1 MAKWRNMALI
11 CTIAMPLVLWTGT
24 VYAAQSAAEVTETDV
39 TLHKYMKKNTMF
51 SGNNYYWGN
60 GTTGTNNQFTSQN
73 SEWEKVGEGYSFTAY
88 KLNPD
93 VITITNS
100 DDVTISNT
108 EVPELGLKWSDLLT
122 VRSGSTASY
131 KESTNPSEHVSDNVI
146 ELKSGVT
153 EEQVQN
159 LQAYLAK
166 SASAQQTVSTNDN
179 GDATFD
185 DLANGQ
191 WIVFETEAPATIES
205 RSQPMVLNLPM
216 ANPVETEGSQ
226 GAWFDGSGNYNVNLY
241 PKDFQGYGVEPTID
255 KMINTLQNVA
265 VDELNATWDA
275 DKGHPIYGGT
285 SVSDDAAHVKSDVT
299 FLENDNKFGVSR
311 GKSYNY
317 TLDMQLPKTINTF
330 SEYGFVDTIPY
341 EVTVSSWTMYAQVNG
356 KLTPMIQAV
365 DPNGNDSKSSS
376 DGLSQ
381 PKSDYDSER
390 VVTPDG
396 KEADVNFKFA
406 EVNGDNG
413 RTAARI
419 FGYGGT
425 LGKTP
430 EALAEQTKSIAENLL
445 RMQGYTATY
454 QFNGDVVT
462 EAGQYGAN
470 RAIIDADTGQ
480 MKITTKETFRSRLA
494 DWDGLKNDTTGR
506 TSIVFKMNTQTNSAA
521 QANTGDNKIDN
532 KVQMLFDN
540 GVTNQDTATDKT
552 GLKDSAYTTAVGWE
566 FHKTDKYGNPLRGA
580 GFDMGRLV
588 TAQNLENVISQLLSE
603 DNNGNPIN
611 DASYLEMFEHLK
623 GSAEYVDEFN
633 KSDYTTDSAK
643 IAAVKTYL
651 DGQAADLR
659 KRVAEYEAAPDSE
672 KSKYEVYVWFIHL
685 DNQGH
690 GKNQPI
696 VTDMT
701 SSMEMGDI
709 YWVTNTS
716 LATTHKSGRDGY
728 LQYCGV
734 ADGRYLFR
742 ESIAPDGYKQMADVK
757 FTLSSGP
764 DSVYQPTDEFPALE
778 DAKGVSLGTD
788 SQITGW
794 FENLDGEYVHIK
806 NYAKGMWPVTGG
818 IGALVVFAIGG
829 VLMTSALVKRRH
841 DNKN

>member
-1 MAKWRNMALI
+1 M
-11 CTIAMPLVLWTGT
+11 
-24 VYAAQSAAEVTETDV
+24 
-39 TLHKYMKKNTMF
+39 
-51 SGNNYYWGN
+51 
-60 GTTGTNNQFTSQN
+60 
-73 SEWEKVGEGYSFTAY
+73 
-88 KLNPD
+88 
-93 VITITNS
+93 
-100 DDVTISNT
+100 
-108 EVPELGLKWSDLLT
+108 
-122 VRSGSTASY
+122 
-131 KESTNPSEHVSDNVI
+131 
-146 ELKSGVT
+146 T

-341 EVTVSSWTMYAQVNG
+341 EVTVNSWTMYAQVNG

-390 VVTPDG
+390 VVTPDD

-413 RTAARI
+413 RIAARI

-430 EALAEQTKSIAENLL
+430 EALAEQTKFIAENLL

-788 SQITGW
+788 SQITGLV
-794 FENLDGEYVHIK
+794 ENLDGEYVHIK

>member
-11 CTIAMPLVLWTGT
+11 CTIAMPLVLGTGT
-24 VYAAQSAAEVTETDV
+24 GYAAQSAAEVTETDV
-39 TLHKYMKKNTMF
+39 TLHKYMTKNTTF

-60 GTTGTNNQFTSQN
+60 GTTGTNNPFTAQN
-73 SEWEKVGEGYSFTAY
+73 SEWEKVGEGYTFTAY

-100 DDVTISNT
+100 DDVKISNT

-122 VRSGSTASY
+122 VRSGSAASY

-341 EVTVSSWTMYAQVNG
+341 EVTVNSWTMYAQVNG

-430 EALAEQTKSIAENLL
+430 EALAEQTKFIAENLL

-494 DWDGLKNDTTGR
+494 EWDGLKNDTTGR

-788 SQITGW
+788 SQITGLV
-794 FENLDGEYVHIK
+794 ENLDGEYVHIK